1 MSKLTIYKDGA
12 LVGNYELN
20 KERVRIGR
28 KGDCELRLNH
38 PTVSSEHAL
47 IVNIRNDSFLEDLD
61 STNGTRVNQ
70 KSVKK
75 CVLQDGDQIRVGKY
89 LLQYVFEPALGAT
102 SGSMNTVQQIDPLTG
117 QVMLDEDS
125 EEYAHQDPAQTQ
137 FMTTLAEEPVIPVTA
152 RQRAPGGENGAMPL
166 AGLQIL
172 AGPGSGNELVLE
184 KALTTLGKPGVQ
196 TAVITRRPQGYFL
209 SHLDGVEFPLVNG
222 TPISSHAH
230 MLQDHDIVELAGIK
244 MEYYLK

>member
-1 MSKLTIYKDGA
+1 MSKLIIYKDGA
-12 LVGNYELN
+12 LVGNYALN

-28 KGDCELRLNH
+28 KGECELRLNH
-38 PTVSSEHAL
+38 PTVSGEHAM
-47 IVNIRNDSFLEDLD
+47 IVNIRNDSFLEDME

-75 CVLQDGDQIRVGKY
+75 CVLQDGDQIRIGKF
-89 LLQYVFEPALGAT
+89 LLQFVFEPVLRAT
-102 SGSMNTVQQIDPLTG
+102 SGGTSSVQQIDPITG
-117 QVMLDEDS
+117 EVMLGADAED
-125 EEYAHQDPAQTQ
+125 YANQDPGQTQ
-137 FMTTLAEEPVIPVTA
+137 FMTTLAEEPGMAVTA
-152 RQRAPGGENGAMPL
+152 RQRAPGGEGGAMPL

-209 SHLDGVEFPLVNG
+209 SRLDGVECPLVNG
-222 TPISSHAH
+222 SSIGSHAY
-230 MLQDHDIVELAGIK
+230 MLQDHDIIELAGIR

>member
-1 MSKLTIYKDGA
+1 MSKLIIYKDGA
-12 LVGNYELN
+12 LVGDYALN

-28 KGDCELRLNH
+28 KAGCELRLNH
-38 PTVSSEHAL
+38 PTVSGEHAM

-75 CVLQDGDQIRVGKY
+75 CVLQDGDQVRIGKF
-89 LLQYVFEPALGAT
+89 LLRYVFEPAFRTT
-102 SGSMNTVQQIDPLTG
+102 SGGMPTVQQIDPLTG
-117 QVMLDEDS
+117 EVMLGEDA
-125 EEYAHQDPAQTQ
+125 EDYANQDPGQTQ
-137 FMTTLAEEPVIPVTA
+137 FMTTLAEEPEMAATA
-152 RQRAPGGENGAMPL
+152 RQRAPGGEGGAMPL

-209 SHLDGVEFPLVNG
+209 SYLDGVEFPLVNG
-222 TPISSHAH
+222 TPIGSHAH
-230 MLQDHDIVELAGIK
+230 ILQDHDIIELAGIR

>member
-1 MSKLTIYKDGA
+1 MSKLVIYKDGA
-12 LVGNYELN
+12 LVGNYALN

-28 KGDCELRLNH
+28 KGECELRLNH
-38 PTVSSEHAL
+38 PTVSGEHAM

-75 CVLQDGDQIRVGKY
+75 CVLQDGDQIRIGKF
-89 LLQYVFEPALGAT
+89 LLQFVFEPVLRAT
-102 SGSMNTVQQIDPLTG
+102 AGGMSTVQQIDPITG
-117 QVMLDEDS
+117 EVMLGEDA
-125 EEYAHQDPAQTQ
+125 EEYANQDSSQTQ
-137 FMTTLAEEPVIPVTA
+137 FMTTLVEETGMAVTA
-152 RQRAPGGENGAMPL
+152 RQRALDGEGGAMPL

-172 AGPGSGNELVLE
+172 AGLGAGNELVLE

-209 SHLDGVEFPLVNG
+209 SYLDGVEFPLVNG
-222 TPISSHAH
+222 TPIGSHAH
-230 MLQDHDIVELAGIK
+230 MLQDHDIIELAGIR